1 MSSHE
6 IVAPVH
12 QVVFRDT
19 MIYHAETSVFFDKE
33 QKHTGR
39 YIRLLLYLLLV
50 YVIPRNSSVITLL
63 CVTHPYFIIRIK
75 NPCFVCE

>member
-6 IVAPVH
+6 IIAPVH

-19 MIYHAETSVFFDKE
+19 MIDHVTTAVVFDKE

-50 YVIPRNSSVITLL
+50 YVKSRMLVRHAMAFLGTLRMEAI
-63 CVTHPYFIIRIK
+63 C
-75 NPCFVCE
+75 